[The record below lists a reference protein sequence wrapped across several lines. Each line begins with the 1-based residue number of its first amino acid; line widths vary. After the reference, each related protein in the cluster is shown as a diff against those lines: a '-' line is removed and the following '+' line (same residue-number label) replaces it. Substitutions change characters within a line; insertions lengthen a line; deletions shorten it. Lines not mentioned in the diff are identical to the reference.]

1 MELVEV
7 DHVDPEPA
15 EGGIASRP
23 DLLGPEPR
31 PLGSR
36 GYLRRHEDAVASPG
50 ESLTDQHL
58 GHAIAV
64 DLSGVDPVHPGVD
77 PRTDRIHHLGLRPV
91 GTPGVTAGLPRPE
104 SDHRKLGT
112 LGPQSLRAHATY
124 KHNAPFPVAVDLA
137 RYAR

>member
-1 MELVEV
+1 E
-7 DHVDPEPA
+7 A
-15 EGGIASRP
+15 A
-23 DLLGPEPR
+23 
-31 PLGSR
+31 
-36 GYLRRHEDAVASPG
+36 AASPSA
-50 ESLTDQHL
+50 SLTDQHR
-58 GHAIAV
+58 GHGIAV
-64 DLSGVDPVHPGVD
+64 YLSGVDPVHPGVY

-112 LGPQSLRAHATY
+112 LGPQSLRAHVTS